1 MKKSIAI
8 ILIPLA
14 LASCGPT
21 KVDKTNTLEKFRL
34 NGYDFILDQ
43 KEKYQT
49 IQFKIPSC
57 FLRNHYGAGMTNNP
71 LERFTNTYN
80 GYFSV
85 ERFHTH
91 DRTYRFVA
99 DEIMTSDEL
108 NLFHDAYVKARLN
121 TVQSGVSSL
130 KKSTPKKVKFPGL
143 IQVVHSMGDEY
154 SNDELYYVIAT
165 LKVKNDFYIFQWAVR
180 KEMLGYTYDDI
191 EDILA
196 TVRLRK

>member
-8 ILIPLA
+8 IFIPLA

-34 NGYDFILDQ
+34 NGYDFILD
-43 KEKYQT
+43 EHAKYQT

-57 FLRNHYGAGMTNNP
+57 FLRNYYQAGITNNP
-71 LERFTNTYN
+71 FERFTNTYN
-80 GYFSV
+80 GYFSI
-85 ERFHTH
+85 EKFHAH
-91 DRTYRFVA
+91 DRQYEFVA
-99 DEIMTSDEL
+99 NEIMTSDEL
-108 NLFHDAYVKARLN
+108 NLFHDSYVKARLN
-121 TVQSGVSSL
+121 TIHSGVSSL
-130 KKSTPKKVKFPGL
+130 KKTISKKVKFPGL
-143 IQVVHSMGDEY
+143 IQVVHSMGDQY

-165 LKVKNDFYIFQWAVR
+165 LKVKNDYYIFQWAVR
-180 KEMLGYTYDDI
+180 EEMLSYTYDDI